1 MNFLLLKLLAMMTE
15 QQIVEV
21 VPSHAQSHFVGGS
34 VQLLALIIGVQEVSQ
49 MQLLRYRKAGV
60 RLIVLMDQ
68 SGLFQR

>member
-21 VPSHAQSHFVGGS
+21 VASHAQMHLIGGS

-49 MQLLRYRKAGV
+49 MKLLRYRKAGV
-60 RLIVLMDQ
+60 RLIILMDQ